1 MKKNLMLNTVLKI
14 APDGD
19 ESGRFSGY
27 ASTYN
32 NPDLAG
38 DVMLPGCYDAVLDRI
53 HSGGQM
59 PVMFFAHDHYSI
71 PCGVW
76 DEITSDE
83 KGLHVSGRINRDL
96 ESGKEIYSALKFG
109 SMSGLSVGISYSM
122 KGVEENAS
130 GGFDFNGGGFPLA
143 EKAMEGEAV
152 TYAFLL
158 KILFTTVCISCG
170 FKGGEIV
177 PTLCIGACVGSL
189 FAGSVGADTRVYAA
203 AGMAA
208 MFAGMT
214 NSPISSLLLAFEL
227 FGYAGMPYFAIAIAV
242 CFTLSGYYGLY
253 SSQRF
258 AYSKTRTVFI
268 DRKGPRRL
276 WDDNDTDSLRN

>member
-32 NPDLAG
+32 NPDLVG

-83 KGLHVSGRINRDL
+83 KGLHVSGRVNTDL

-109 SMSGLSVGISYSM
+109 SMSGLSVGFSFSPD
-122 KGVEENAS
+122 GVEENDS
-130 GGFDFNGGGFPLA
+130 GGFDFKSIDDLFEISICAMPCNQNARIDSVKSFDVESIRDYKTAERYLRDAGSFSREQAKKFISCLKSVFTHERDVQEHKKA
-143 EKAMEGEAV
+143 EKEIID
-152 TYAFLL
+152 L
-158 KILFTTVCISCG
+158 IHSFT
-170 FKGGEIV
+170 K
-177 PTLCIGACVGSL
+177 
-189 FAGSVGADTRVYAA
+189 R
-203 AGMAA
+203 
-208 MFAGMT
+208 
-214 NSPISSLLLAFEL
+214 
-227 FGYAGMPYFAIAIAV
+227 
-242 CFTLSGYYGLY
+242 
-253 SSQRF
+253 
-258 AYSKTRTVFI
+258 
-268 DRKGPRRL
+268 
-276 WDDNDTDSLRN
+276 

>member
-122 KGVEENAS
+122 KGVEENDN
-130 GGFDFNGGGFPLA
+130 GGFDFKSIDDLFEISICAMPCNQNARIDAVKSFDVESITDYKTAERYLRDAGSFSREQAKTFISCLKSVFTHERDAQEHKKA
-143 EKAMEGEAV
+143 EKEIID
-152 TYAFLL
+152 LIH
-158 KILFTTVCISCG
+158 KFT
-170 FKGGEIV
+170 KG
-177 PTLCIGACVGSL
+177 
-189 FAGSVGADTRVYAA
+189 
-203 AGMAA
+203 
-208 MFAGMT
+208 
-214 NSPISSLLLAFEL
+214 
-227 FGYAGMPYFAIAIAV
+227 
-242 CFTLSGYYGLY
+242 
-253 SSQRF
+253 
-258 AYSKTRTVFI
+258 
-268 DRKGPRRL
+268 
-276 WDDNDTDSLRN
+276 